1 MKLHRLVFSLRHSKE
16 ERIDLDWEEEERGRN
31 ARREAEEN
39 KRAVTDEEQSKMS
52 SYFKEF
58 AMIIF
63 VTVTTDIY
71 LNTVFFAI
79 DEGGERSIIR
89 KIIGWFCGT
98 NDTQAPEPTEEEY
111 AKASKQLP
119 DISENP
125 LWRNMVNANAL
136 IMMSV
141 AVFCWGFYA

>member
-31 ARREAEEN
+31 ARREADQE
-39 KRAVTDEEQSKMS
+39 KKAVMDEEQSKMS
-52 SYFKEF
+52 FKEIC
-58 AMIIF
+58 IIIL
-63 VTVTTDIY
+63 VTNAITKY
-71 LNTVFFAI
+71 LNTVFTFI
-79 DEGGERSIIR
+79 DEGSDKSIIR
-89 KIIGWFCGT
+89 KIIGWFCGIS
-98 NDTQAPEPTEEEY
+98 DTQAPEPTEEEV

-119 DISENP
+119 DISEIP
-125 LWRNMVNANAL
+125 LWRNIVNANAL